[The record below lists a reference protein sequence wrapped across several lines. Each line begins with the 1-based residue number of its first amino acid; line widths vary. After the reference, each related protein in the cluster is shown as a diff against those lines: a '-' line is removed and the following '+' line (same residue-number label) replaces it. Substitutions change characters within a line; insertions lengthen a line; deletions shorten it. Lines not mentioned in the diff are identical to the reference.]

1 VKGGAITPRASH
13 LGRNVAAF
21 ILGIA
26 ALSVAG
32 WVVVGYG
39 FALIIAM
46 MTIVAAAMLIPF
58 VVIYY
63 EERDLPR
70 DGRRT

>member
-1 VKGGAITPRASH
+1 MTPRVSH
-13 LGRNVAAF
+13 LGRDVAT
-21 ILGIA
+21 IIVGIV

-32 WVVVGYG
+32 WVVVGFG
-39 FALIIAM
+39 FALIVAM
-46 MTIVAAAMLIPF
+46 MTIVAAAALIPF

>member
-1 VKGGAITPRASH
+1 MTARTSH
-13 LGRNVAAF
+13 LGRDVAAIIAG
-21 ILGIA
+21 IL

-32 WVVVGYG
+32 WILVGFG

-46 MTIVAAAMLIPF
+46 MTIVAAAVVIPF

-63 EERDLPR
+63 EERELPR
-70 DGRRT
+70 DGRPT